1 MQFHKR
7 NGVVLKGIFFC
18 AKILLQTKIYPPY
31 AYFLGEI
38 FKIIFPENLF
48 SIFKNTAKI
57 FDRGHHSILSRRN
70 HFRNVSEFSSDF
82 HEILSEK

>member
-31 AYFLGEI
+31 VYFFIEI
-38 FKIIFPENLF
+38 LKNILYGNF
-48 SIFKNTAKI
+48 SRILKNIAKI
-57 FDRGHHSILSRRN
+57 FDTSHPSI
-70 HFRNVSEFSSDF
+70 FE
-82 HEILSEK
+82 